1 MKKWL
6 NTWLFVLVVAIGGGR
21 LAVAQ
26 ESPPIS
32 SAQLQKILKFVDSTG
47 AKQIFPPPTAHD
59 LGLTDDWSK
68 PLPVTMVATADVK
81 IYFVRS
87 ELNPD
92 DYIVWLRAT
101 DETSMMFLTHP
112 PDLRLAGA
120 LSLRLNDFPQTKDVN
135 SAQVQAEYKKSLA
148 ALAKDFD
155 KRPPPQPA
163 H

>member
-6 NTWLFVLVVAIGGGR
+6 NTWLFALAIAIGGGG
-21 LAVAQ
+21 LAAAQ
-26 ESPPIS
+26 EAPPIS
-32 SAQLQKILKFVDSTG
+32 PAQLQKIIKFVDAAGS
-47 AKQIFPPPTAHD
+47 KQVFPPPTAHD
-59 LGLTDDWSK
+59 LGLTGDWSK

-81 IYFVRS
+81 VYFVRS

-101 DETSMMFLTHP
+101 NETSMMFLTHP
-112 PDLRLAGA
+112 PDLRLASA
-120 LSLRLNDFPQTKDVN
+120 LSLRLNDFPQTKDVK
-135 SAQVQAEYKKSLA
+135 SAQIQAEYRKALV

-155 KRPPPQPA
+155 KRPLPQPA